1 MEINRQSFLNLS
13 LRFLSMG
20 GRFLLIFFIGKYF
33 STEDLGLYGIFFTTV
48 TLALFLIGF
57 DFYTFSNREVL
68 YAKEEDRL
76 TLLRNQLIFYAITY
90 AVFLLPLL
98 LVFFYHVLPIP
109 YIVLFYIILL
119 LEHLSQEFYRLFTI
133 LSEPVFANWLLF
145 LRSGSWIYALI
156 VFYLITPSANRSL
169 DVIFWA
175 WVFGAGISV
184 LVGFVKVFN
193 LYKGYSLKPIKWHW
207 FKTGLKVCSFYFLS
221 TIALKTIEFANR
233 YMIEYWCDL
242 KSVGIFTFYS
252 QIANMINVVIFTL
265 FLMIIYPK
273 LIVAV
278 NAGDLVEYNRLKSL
292 ILKKVGIYSLILGV
306 FTAVLIHPI
315 LYFINKEEYYT
326 EIFTF
331 YVLILSNIFLNIS
344 LVYHYVLYAFKKDRS
359 LFVTTTVS
367 ALLSVGFNLIFI
379 ALFGV
384 AGAAF
389 ALLLSYLTLALMK
402 KIYAQRSELI
412 FRSSAS
418 SKQ

>member
-1 MEINRQSFLNLS
+1 MEINKQSFLNLS

-76 TLLRNQLIFYAITY
+76 TLLRNQLVFYGITY
-90 AVFLLPLL
+90 TVFLLPLL
-98 LVFFYHVLPIP
+98 LIFFYHVLPMH
-109 YIVLFYIILL
+109 YILLFYIILL
-119 LEHLSQEFYRLFTI
+119 FEHLSQELYRLFTI
-133 LSEPVFANWLLF
+133 LSEPIFANWLLF

-156 VFYLITPSANRSL
+156 VFFLMMPSVNQSL
-169 DVIFWA
+169 DMIFWG
-175 WVFGAGISV
+175 WVIGSGVSV
-184 LVGFVKVFN
+184 VVGFAKIFK
-193 LYKGYSLKPIKWHW
+193 LYKGHTLQPLKRSW
-207 FKTGLKVCSFYFLS
+207 FVAGLKVCSFYFFS

-265 FLMIIYPK
+265 FLMIVYPK

-278 NAGDLVEYNRLKSL
+278 NQGEVSEYNRLKL
-292 ILKKVGIYSLILGV
+292 FIMKKVGIYSSILGV

-315 LYFINKEEYYT
+315 LYFINKQEYYQ

-359 LFVTTTVS
+359 LFIATTVC
-367 ALLSVGFNLIFI
+367 AVFSVLFNLVFI
-379 ALFGV
+379 ALFGIK
-384 AGAAF
+384 GAAF
-389 ALLLSYLTLALMK
+389 ALLLSYVTLTLMK
-402 KIYAQRSELI
+402 KIYAQRSELV
-412 FRSSAS
+412 FRRNAS
-418 SKQ
+418 